1 MKCNTLPALESIPE
15 GHSRFFLPLPV
26 LPEDRWDL
34 WAEHEIGHFKFALE
48 NLFSTEVQVC

>member
-1 MKCNTLPALESIPE
+1 MKCNTLPALESTPE
-15 GHSRFFLPLPV
+15 GRSRFFLPLPV